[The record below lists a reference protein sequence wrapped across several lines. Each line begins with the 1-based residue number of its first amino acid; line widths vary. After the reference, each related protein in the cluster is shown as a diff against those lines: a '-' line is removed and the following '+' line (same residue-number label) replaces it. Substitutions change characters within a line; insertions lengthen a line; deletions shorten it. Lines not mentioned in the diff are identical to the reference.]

1 MTTVPLGILVAM
13 LGGMSVGVEREW
25 SGHASGPKARFAGI
39 RTFTLLGGLAGI
51 SGWLWTVDLRAFA
64 IVLLAASAGLVVMA
78 YVAASRTDVDATTE
92 VSALVVLAAG
102 VMAGIGE
109 LALASAV
116 IALTSLFLVE
126 KSRLHAL
133 VARLDD
139 QGLRAA
145 VRFAVMAVVI
155 LPLLPP
161 GPFGPWG
168 SVRPRELWMLVLLCS
183 GLSFAAYIA
192 RRAVGDR
199 HGYPI
204 AGLLGGLI
212 SSTSVTLAFA
222 RTSRQAT
229 TLAPSLALGVVAA
242 CTVLFVRV
250 AIATLIL
257 NASVARAL
265 IGYLIAPFAVGA
277 LILLLKV
284 RALSE
289 TEETLETSRNPLDF
303 WPALQMAAMF
313 QLVLFGVELVRRTWG
328 QPGVIASGAVLGL
341 TDIDALTISMARGA
355 MTSIPVDVAARA
367 IAVGILANTA
377 LKLGLVLSIGVARFK
392 THAAPALVAMAA
404 AIAGSLMLW
413 R

>member
-1 MTTVPLGILVAM
+1 MTTIPIGILVAT
-13 LGGMSVGVEREW
+13 LGGMAVGVERQW
-25 SGHASGPKARFAGI
+25 SGHATGPQARFAGI

-51 SGWLWTVDLRAFA
+51 AGSLWTSDLRAFA

-92 VSALVVLAAG
+92 VSALIVLAAG
-102 VMAGIGE
+102 VLAGIGQVT
-109 LALASAV
+109 LASAI

-133 VARLDD
+133 VAWLDD
-139 QGLRAA
+139 DGFRAA
-145 VRFAVMAVVI
+145 VRFAVMAVVV

-161 GPFGPWG
+161 GPFGPWD

-183 GLSFAAYIA
+183 GLSFAAYVA
-192 RRAVGDR
+192 RRVVGDR

-222 RTSRQAT
+222 RASRHAT
-229 TLAPSLALGVVAA
+229 PLGRSLALGVVAA

-257 NASVARAL
+257 NPAVARAL
-265 IGYLIAPFAVGA
+265 VWYLIAPFALGA
-277 LILLLKV
+277 AILALRA
-284 RALSE
+284 RALSD

-328 QPGVIASGAVLGL
+328 HPGVIASGAVLGL

-355 MTSIPVDVAARA
+355 MTGIPVDVAARA

-377 LKLGLVLSIGVARFK
+377 LKLGLVLSIGVPRFK
-392 THAAPALVAMAA
+392 TIVAPALAAMAA
-404 AIAGSLMLW
+404 AIAGSLALW

>member
-1 MTTVPLGILVAM
+1 MTTVPLGILVAT
-13 LGGMSVGVEREW
+13 LGGMAVGVEREW
-25 SGHASGPKARFAGI
+25 SGHATGPRARFAGI

-51 SGWLWTVDLRAFA
+51 AGWLWTVDLRAFA

-78 YVAASRTDVDATTE
+78 YIAASRTDVDATTE

-155 LPLLPP
+155 LPLLPT
-161 GPFGPWG
+161 GPFGPWD
-168 SVRPRELWMLVLLCS
+168 SVRPRALWMIVLLCS

-192 RRAVGDR
+192 HRAVGDR

-212 SSTSVTLAFA
+212 SSTSVTLAFS

-229 TLAPSLALGVVAA
+229 TVAPSLALGVVAA

-250 AIATLIL
+250 AITTLIL

-265 IGYLIAPFAVGA
+265 VGYLIAPFAVGA
-277 LILLLKV
+277 LILLLKM

-289 TEETLETSRNPLDF
+289 TEETLKTSRNPLDF

-377 LKLGLVLSIGVARFK
+377 LKLGLVLSIGVVRFK
-392 THAAPALVAMAA
+392 AHAAPALVAMAA